1 MSDVTTK
8 WKLNSSD
15 TILEQLGSI
24 LKICLTNYNSKGH
37 IARKKVSGAVFTTLN
52 LLNVVLLLLLLSLK
66 GGDPLHQGHESFFLI
81 C

>member
-24 LKICLTNYNSKGH
+24 LKICLTNYNTNSTQKG
-37 IARKKVSGAVFTTLN
+37 T
-52 LLNVVLLLLLLSLK
+52 
-66 GGDPLHQGHESFFLI
+66 
-81 C
+81 